1 MWISFQIVP
10 HNKEKI
16 RGGREDLNKNRLF
29 FLNES
34 FTGTKKKLLI
44 EAQKTSK
51 RFALQVPRVHNKW
64 SHTIKK
70 VLEYWLYC
78 H

>member
-1 MWISFQIVP
+1 MP

-16 RGGREDLNKNRLF
+16 RGGVGWEEGEEDLNKNRLF

-44 EAQKTSK
+44 EAKKLAKGLHYKFQGY
-51 RFALQVPRVHNKW
+51 
-64 SHTIKK
+64 TINGHIRLKK
-70 VLEYWLYC
+70 S
-78 H
+78 

>member
-16 RGGREDLNKNRLF
+16 GGGWGGGGGEDLNKNRLF
-29 FLNES
+29 FLHES

-44 EAQKTSK
+44 EAKKLAKGLHYKFQGYTINGHI
-51 RFALQVPRVHNKW
+51 RV
-64 SHTIKK
+64 KK
-70 VLEYWLYC
+70 S
-78 H
+78 